1 MLHGL
6 EVQSSSD
13 QQLSVEPSQ
22 VRVYGPWENSGESK
36 IPRNEAEIVMR
47 TTKYNLICEFFIT
60 IMIRTTTSLISDYQ
74 REGEDSYQE
83 DYFVEEC
90 DILRCVHHYNIT
102 TDQGDKKQVLWSLL
116 KMKYRECSNRH
127 QIFK

>member
-1 MLHGL
+1 
-6 EVQSSSD
+6 
-13 QQLSVEPSQ
+13 
-22 VRVYGPWENSGESK
+22 
-36 IPRNEAEIVMR
+36 MR

-83 DYFVEEC
+83 DYFVEGC
-90 DILRCVHHYNIT
+90 DILRCVHSYNIT

-116 KMKYRECSNRH
+116 NMKYRECSNRH